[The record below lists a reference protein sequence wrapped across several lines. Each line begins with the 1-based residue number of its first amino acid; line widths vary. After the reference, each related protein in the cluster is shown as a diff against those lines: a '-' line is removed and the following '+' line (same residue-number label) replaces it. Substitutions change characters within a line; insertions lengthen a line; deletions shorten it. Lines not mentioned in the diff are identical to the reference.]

1 MLYSTYLINIK
12 DSIMNEKIILTQYF
26 YPLKEGGTERFFGGI
41 YFDNPR
47 TKKEIKYVADFI
59 RHSELSS

>member
-1 MLYSTYLINIK
+1 
-12 DSIMNEKIILTQYF
+12 MNEKIILTQYF